1 MSQTQ
6 ESWSARWYV
15 PPRVWRHADVTAVR
29 ERTLLVVRPGAMLPT
44 AEPPRANRSKR
55 G

>member
-1 MSQTQ
+1 MSQVQ
-6 ESWSARWYV
+6 ESRPAGWYL
-15 PPRVWRHADVTAVR
+15 PPRAWRHADIAVVR

>member
-1 MSQTQ
+1 MSQAQ
-6 ESWSARWYV
+6 ESRLTGWYV
-15 PPRVWRHADVTAVR
+15 PPRAWLHADVTAVR
-29 ERTLLVVRPGAMLPT
+29 ERTLLVVRPGAMLPP